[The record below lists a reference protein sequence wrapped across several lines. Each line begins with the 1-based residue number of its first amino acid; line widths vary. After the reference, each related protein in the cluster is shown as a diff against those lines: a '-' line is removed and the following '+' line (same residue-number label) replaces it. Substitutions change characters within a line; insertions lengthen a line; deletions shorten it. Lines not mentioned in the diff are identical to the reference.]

1 MLQQRIKATLQHLE
15 KLRIKTELLL
25 RKLKLIGKV
34 LITKFQPVP
43 FGYAGLLGLIQQC
56 LSMAEELSLS
66 QYLEKFGFWTW
77 YQECFEII
85 IDNFKLQDNLQE
97 SLLYLGY
104 LINGLRFIVNDL
116 VNTITR
122 LYSRFKPST

>member
-1 MLQQRIKATLQHLE
+1 MLQQRLKATLQHLE

-43 FGYAGLLGLIQQC
+43 FGYTGLLGLIQQC
-56 LSMAEELSLS
+56 LSIALGLSTEPLL
-66 QYLEKFGFWTW
+66 QKFGFWTW

-116 VNTITR
+116 VNTIAR
-122 LYSRFKPST
+122 LYSRFKLTT